1 MNTPNKIT
9 VGRIAVTPVIAALIY
24 QEGLVMRWLA
34 FFVFVA
40 AAVSDIVDG
49 RLARDK
55 GEITR
60 FGQLLDPIADKLL
73 VLVTFIPLFGIGLLP
88 LWLVLLVL
96 GREVVITIFRRY
108 ALSRGEV
115 IAARGWGKS
124 KALVQNW
131 FVGSLL
137 VLRINLGYR
146 PDGSGGPLFDH
157 WHGYTLE
164 VVDVSFWF
172 VVVLTVL
179 SLLDYLVAYRGV
191 LSDSKA

>member
-1 MNTPNKIT
+1 M
-9 VGRIAVTPVIAALIY
+9 TPVIAALIY
-24 QEGLVMRWLA
+24 QDGLLERWLA
-34 FFVFVA
+34 FFVFSA
-40 AAVSDIVDG
+40 AAISDVIDG

-60 FGQLLDPIADKLL
+60 FGRLLDPIADKLL
-73 VLVTFIPLFGIGLLP
+73 VLVTFIPLYGIGLLP
-88 LWLVLLVL
+88 MWLVLLVL
-96 GREVVITIFRRY
+96 GREVVITVFRRM

-115 IAARGWGKS
+115 IAASGWGKS

-146 PDGSGGPLFDH
+146 PDGTGGPWFEH
-157 WHGYTLE
+157 WQGYTRE
-164 VVDVSFWF
+164 VVGVSFWF

-179 SLLDYLVAYRGV
+179 SLLDYLVKHRDV
-191 LSDSKA
+191 LSVSDARA